1 MLRRLIALLLPVVVL
16 AASGT
21 AEAAAMD
28 KCPAQGGTLRAAM
41 AGSPP
46 TLDFITSF
54 AAQARDMGVYI
65 YEGLVTVDG
74 NYDVAPQLAERWT
87 TSADGK
93 TYTFYLRKGVKF
105 HDGSPMTAADVVA
118 SVERFRGQSPRKAD
132 LSMIASAQ
140 AVDDFTVEIVLAQ
153 PSAAFV
159 PLLAYPG
166 PAVAIMPKKLIDGVP
181 AGKLPQTSVIGTGP
195 YRLAEWIPDKH
206 VHLERF
212 AQYSPAS
219 VEASGYAGRRLAC
232 VEHIYFVP
240 VPEVSS
246 RVAGLESGDYDY
258 AQNLPAETYKRLT
271 ATKGLKT
278 VILKPYYEIVMH
290 LNTQQGQLKEWKLRR
305 AIQLGFNEEE
315 IMLAA
320 AGDKALYRLDPS
332 LFFKEQYWHSMI
344 GGNRYNEHDAA
355 KAKALVKEGGYDG
368 SPIRIITSSD
378 FQFMYNAALAA
389 ESQLRQLGFATKVQ
403 AYDYPTMIDIFRKKR
418 ADWDISYNA
427 FSIRTDPGGFTFV
440 LKSDSGYQPYASKEV
455 DTLLEKALLERDR
468 KARQKLYEQVQDN
481 LYKDIP
487 MIKHGDLFGFD
498 ALRDRLDGFA
508 PFYTTPRFWNVWSKD
523 KR

>member
-1 MLRRLIALLLPVVVL
+1 MLRQLTTLLLPVIML
-16 AASGT
+16 AASAT

-28 KCPAQGGTLRAAM
+28 KCPAQGGTVRAAM

-65 YEGLVTVDG
+65 YEGSVTVDG
-74 NYDVAPQLAERWT
+74 NYDVGPQLAERWT
-87 TSADGK
+87 TSTDGK
-93 TYTFYLRKGVKF
+93 TYTFHLRKGVKF
-105 HDGSPMTAADVVA
+105 HDGSPVTAADVVA

-132 LSMIASAQ
+132 LSMIASVQ
-140 AVDDFTVEIVLAQ
+140 AVDDATVEIALAQ

-166 PAVAIMPKKLIDGVP
+166 PAVAIMPKKLIDGVA
-181 AGKLPQTSVIGTGP
+181 AGKLPQTSVVGTGP
-195 YRLAEWIPDKH
+195 YRLAEWVPDKH

-219 VEASGYAGRRLAC
+219 AEASGYAGRRLAC
-232 VEHIYFVP
+232 IDHIYFVP

-258 AQNLPAETYKRLT
+258 AQNLPAETYQRLT

-305 AIQLGFNEEE
+305 AIQLGLNEEE

-320 AGDKALYRLDPS
+320 AGTRRS
-332 LFFKEQYWHSMI
+332 T
-344 GGNRYNEHDAA
+344 
-355 KAKALVKEGGYDG
+355 G
-368 SPIRIITSSD
+368 STPASS
-378 FQFMYNAALAA
+378 
-389 ESQLRQLGFATKVQ
+389 SRSSTG
-403 AYDYPTMIDIFRKKR
+403 
-418 ADWDISYNA
+418 
-427 FSIRTDPGGFTFV
+427 
-440 LKSDSGYQPYASKEV
+440 
-455 DTLLEKALLERDR
+455 
-468 KARQKLYEQVQDN
+468 
-481 LYKDIP
+481 
-487 MIKHGDLFGFD
+487 
-498 ALRDRLDGFA
+498 
-508 PFYTTPRFWNVWSKD
+508 TP
-523 KR
+523 

>member
-1 MLRRLIALLLPVVVL
+1 MLRRVL
-16 AASGT
+16 SVGVLVSMLTASGAAS
-21 AEAAAMD
+21 AAMD
-28 KCPAQGGTLRAAM
+28 KCPVAGGTVRAAM

-54 AAQARDMGVYI
+54 AAQARDIGVYL
-65 YEGLVTVDG
+65 YEGLVTIDA

-93 TYTFYLRKGVKF
+93 KYTFHLRKGVKF
-105 HDGSPMTAADVVA
+105 HDGSPVMAADVVA
-118 SVERFRGQSPRKAD
+118 SVERFRAQSPRKAD
-132 LSMIASAQ
+132 LSMVGGVR
-140 AVDDFTVEIVLAQ
+140 AVDDTTIEVVLTQ

-159 PLLAYPG
+159 PLMAYPG
-166 PAVAIMPKKLIDGVP
+166 PAVAIMPKKLIEGVA
-181 AGKLPQTSVIGTGP
+181 AGKLPPSSMIGTGP

-206 VHLERF
+206 VHLQRF
-212 AQYSPAS
+212 DQYSPAS
-219 VEASGYAGRRLAC
+219 GDASGYAGRRLAC
-232 VEHIYFVP
+232 IEHIYFVP

-246 RVAGLESGDYDY
+246 RVAGVESGDYDY
-258 AQNLPAETYKRLT
+258 GQNLPAETYKRLS

-290 LNTQQGQLKEWKLRR
+290 LNTQNGVLKEWKLRR
-305 AIQLGFNEEE
+305 AIQLGLNQDE

-332 LFFKEQYWHSMI
+332 LFFKEQYWHSNI
-344 GGNRYNEHDAA
+344 GANRYNERDVA
-355 KAKALVKEGGYDG
+355 KAKALLKEGAYDG
-368 SPIRIITSSD
+368 SPIRVITSSD
-378 FQFMYNAALAA
+378 FQFMYNAALAT

-418 ADWDISYNA
+418 SDWDISYNGL
-427 FSIRTDPGGFTFV
+427 SIRPDPGGFTFV
-440 LKSDSGYQPYASKEV
+440 LKSDSGYQPYASKDV
-455 DTLLEKALLERDR
+455 DTLLEKALLEGDR
-468 KARQKLYEQVQDN
+468 KARAKVYEQIQDAI
-481 LYKDIP
+481 YKDIP

-498 ALRDRLDGFA
+498 ALRDRLDGFE